1 MIQSADYLYKLT
13 HLGYTRSCREGSY
26 GMLRTIAEINEKIRR
41 GQTVVVTKEWI
52 GRFLLTEPVAA
63 LPGVEAGIEFKPLR
77 ERPIE

>member
-1 MIQSADYLYKLT
+1 
-13 HLGYTRSCREGSY
+13 
-26 GMLRTIAEINEKIRR
+26 MLRTIAEINEKIRR

-52 GRFLLTEPVAA
+52 GRGEFLLTEPVAA